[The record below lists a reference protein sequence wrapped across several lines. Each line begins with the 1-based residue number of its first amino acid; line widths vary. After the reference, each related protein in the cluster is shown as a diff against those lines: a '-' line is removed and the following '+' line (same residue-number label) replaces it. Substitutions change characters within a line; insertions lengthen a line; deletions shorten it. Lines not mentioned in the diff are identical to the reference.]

1 MTDGLE
7 VLVQLVIAAITTD
20 PFSTLASGL
29 AATATAARPLIGPP
43 SSVRREIASGSG
55 LGDLVNAVVKLF
67 QTSGSATR
75 SCGRFGPA
83 TLDRPSPQNS
93 TNLSTTP
100 CLRSISV
107 SVSTRSV
114 AVDPAG
120 RAPVNRTPTTTGD
133 ARYAGWPRIA
143 ASASIPPVPQ
153 PRTPRPL
160 TIVVWESVP
169 IRVSGI
175 ATFLAP
181 RSRTWTT
188 FARYSRLTWWQM
200 PMPGGTSEKLW
211 NACCAQRKSE

>member
-83 TLDRPSPQNS
+83 TLDS
-93 TNLSTTP
+93 TL
-100 CLRSISV
+100 
-107 SVSTRSV
+107 
-114 AVDPAG
+114 
-120 RAPVNRTPTTTGD
+120 
-133 ARYAGWPRIA
+133 
-143 ASASIPPVPQ
+143 
-153 PRTPRPL
+153 
-160 TIVVWESVP
+160 
-169 IRVSGI
+169 
-175 ATFLAP
+175 P
-181 RSRTWTT
+181 RSS
-188 FARYSRLTWWQM
+188 SRSSVNFGVGAPSTLNR
-200 PMPGGTSEKLW
+200 PCSFV
-211 NACCAQRKSE
+211 